1 MGAGIRA
8 EHSALFLCLE
18 KMELCG
24 ECEDKDSRNIAGLSM
39 VLCICQQESGKKA
52 TAIFFLMVFLFIV
65 AFMNV
70 SPWLA
75 PFGLV
80 SPDWW
85 CFQDGKMERIELSSP
100 LLFFCH

>member
-1 MGAGIRA
+1 MQRLCRRKFSQAQQLHHDILDM
-8 EHSALFLCLE
+8 SARE
-18 KMELCG
+18 R
-24 ECEDKDSRNIAGLSM
+24 D
-39 VLCICQQESGKKA
+39 KKA

-65 AFMNV
+65 ASINV

-85 CFQDGKMERIELSSP
+85 CFQDGKMERIEPGSP
-100 LLFFCH
+100 LLFFCL

>member
-1 MGAGIRA
+1 MCRDCVDENSNNHNRGI
-8 EHSALFLCLE
+8 
-18 KMELCG
+18 
-24 ECEDKDSRNIAGLSM
+24 M
-39 VLCICQQESGKKA
+39 VYWICQQVRDKKA

-65 AFMNV
+65 ASMNV

-85 CFQDGKMERIELSSP
+85 CFQDGKMERIELGSP
-100 LLFFCH
+100 LLFFCL